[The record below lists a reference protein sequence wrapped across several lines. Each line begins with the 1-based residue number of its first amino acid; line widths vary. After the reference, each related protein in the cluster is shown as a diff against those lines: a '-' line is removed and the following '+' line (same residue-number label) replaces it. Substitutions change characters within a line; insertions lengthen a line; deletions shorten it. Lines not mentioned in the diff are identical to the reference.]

1 VRIGTVFAVLG
12 LLLRPFSAVLLVPGV
27 VDLFHETSDPYAAAT
42 FFATAVATFL
52 VGHVLS
58 RRRPDPHDL
67 GRVEAMA
74 VVALCWLAAAVAG
87 AVPYMQQGF
96 GAIDSLFE
104 SMSGFTTTGSTI
116 FLADDFAL
124 VSRGLMFWR
133 AFSSWL
139 GGMGIIAVFVAV
151 LPALA
156 VAGRQMFF
164 AEAPGPV
171 DEALTPRIR
180 HTATALW
187 GLYAALTA
195 IETALLWRL
204 GGMTLFDAV
213 CHSFATLAAGGFS
226 PHPQSLA
233 GYGPAA
239 QWIVI
244 VFMFLAGTSF
254 ALQYRAL
261 RRPLLP
267 AKDTEFRVY
276 LWIVLLSGVAVA
288 ALIAVPRALDG
299 ESSLRH
305 GFFQTLTLLTATGFA
320 SDDFAQWDAAPLM
333 IVGALM
339 FIGGCAGSAA
349 GGPKVVRIVVLA
361 KFLSR
366 EILFALHPRAV
377 RVVRLGGRA
386 LPSETLRG
394 IVGFLIAY
402 FATFA
407 VGALLVAVIENDL
420 TIGITGSI
428 ATLGNIGPGFGRI
441 GPMET
446 FAHLSPVTKLIF
458 TAEMWVGRL
467 EVMTVLVLFHPDALR
482 ALFGRRA
489 LRHQGAPASA
499 PGAPVPPPSPA
510 APPSPAPPP
519 PRESSSST

>member
-1 VRIGTVFAVLG
+1 MRIGTVFAVLG
-12 LLLRPFSAVLLVPGV
+12 LLLRPFSLVLVVPGL
-27 VDLFHETSDPYAAAT
+27 VDLLHERADPYAATT

-58 RRRPDPHDL
+58 RRRPDPGDL
-67 GRVEAMA
+67 SRVEAMA
-74 VVALCWLAAAVAG
+74 VVSLCWLAAAAVG
-87 AVPYMQQGF
+87 AVPYVQQSF
-96 GAIDSLFE
+96 GPVDALFE

-116 FLADDFAL
+116 FLTEDFAL

-133 AFSSWL
+133 ALTHWI

-180 HTATALW
+180 HTASALW
-187 GLYAALTA
+187 KLYAGLTLLQ
-195 IETALLWRL
+195 IGLLWRL
-204 GGMTLFDAV
+204 GGMSPFDAV

-226 PHPQSLA
+226 THPMSLA
-233 GYGPAA
+233 AYGPAA

-244 VFMFLAGTSF
+244 VFMFLAGASF

-261 RRPLLP
+261 SRPAALLH
-267 AKDTEFRVY
+267 DTEFRAY
-276 LWIVLLSGVAVA
+276 GWIVLLTGVSVA
-288 ALIAVPRALDG
+288 ALIAIPEALG
-299 ESSLRH
+299 AEESLRH
-305 GFFQTLTLLTATGFA
+305 GIFQAASIITTTGFA
-320 SDDFAQWDAAPLM
+320 SDDFGIWQPAPLM
-333 IVGALM
+333 LLGALM
-339 FIGGCAGSAA
+339 FIGACAGSTA
-349 GGPKVVRIVVLA
+349 GGPKVVRMVVLA
-361 KFLSR
+361 KFLAR

-428 ATLGNIGPGFGRI
+428 ATLGNIGPGFGPI
-441 GPMET
+441 GPMGT
-446 FAHLSPVTKLIF
+446 FANLSPLTKLIF

-489 LRHQGAPASA
+489 KRSQGAP
-499 PGAPVPPPSPA
+499 GAARPP
-510 APPSPAPPP
+510 PPSPAPPP
-519 PRESSSST
+519 TRESSSSA

>member
-1 VRIGTVFAVLG
+1 MRIGTVFAVLG
-12 LLLRPFSAVLLVPGV
+12 LLLKPFSAALVVPGV
-27 VDLFHETSDPYAAAT
+27 VELFQESADKSSATT

-58 RRRPDPHDL
+58 RRRADPQDL

-74 VVALCWLAAAVAG
+74 VVALSWLSAAVVG
-87 AVPYMQQGF
+87 AVPFLQQGF
-96 GAIDSLFE
+96 GPVDALFE
-104 SMSGFTTTGSTI
+104 SMSGITTTGSTI
-116 FLADDFAL
+116 FLTDDFAL
-124 VSRGLMFWR
+124 VSRGVMFWR

-151 LPALA
+151 FPALA

-180 HTATALW
+180 HTAVALW
-187 GLYAALTA
+187 GVYTALTIA
-195 IETALLWRL
+195 ETALLHGP

-226 PHPQSLA
+226 PHPMSLA
-233 GYGPAA
+233 GYGPVA
-239 QWIVI
+239 QWIVTA
-244 VFMFLAGTSF
+244 FMFLAGVSF

-261 RRPLLP
+261 RRPMLLVR
-267 AKDTEFRVY
+267 DTEFRAY
-276 LWIVLLSGVAVA
+276 LWIALLAGVSVA
-288 ALIAVPRALDG
+288 ALIAVPRVLDTEG
-299 ESSLRH
+299 SLRH
-305 GFFQTLTLLTATGFA
+305 ALFQTMTLLTATGFA
-320 SDDFAQWDAAPLM
+320 SDDFAAWDAAPLM
-333 IVGALM
+333 ILGALM

-361 KFLSR
+361 KFLAR

-386 LPSETLRG
+386 VPTETLRG

-402 FATFA
+402 FATFF
-407 VGALLVAVIENDL
+407 VGAMLVAVIENDL

-441 GPMET
+441 GPMAT

-489 LRHQGAPASA
+489 ARSQGA
-499 PGAPVPPPSPA
+499 PGAPRPD

-519 PRESSSST
+519 TRESSSST

>member
-1 VRIGTVFAVLG
+1 
-12 LLLRPFSAVLLVPGV
+12 
-27 VDLFHETSDPYAAAT
+27 
-42 FFATAVATFL
+42 
-52 VGHVLS
+52 
-58 RRRPDPHDL
+58 
-67 GRVEAMA
+67 MA
-74 VVALCWLAAAVAG
+74 VVALCWLAAAAIG
-87 AVPYMQQGF
+87 AVPFVQQSF
-96 GAIDSLFE
+96 GPVDALFE
-104 SMSGFTTTGSTI
+104 SMSGWTTTGSTI
-116 FLADDFAL
+116 FLVEDFHL

-164 AEAPGPV
+164 AEAPGPE

-180 HTATALW
+180 HTAAALW
-187 GLYAALTA
+187 AVYVALTA
-195 IETALLWRL
+195 AETALLAGP
-204 GGMTLFDAV
+204 GGMSYFDAV

-226 PHPQSLA
+226 THPESLA
-233 GYGPAA
+233 GYGPEA
-239 QWIVI
+239 QWIVSA
-244 VFMFLAGTSF
+244 FMFLAGTSF

-261 RRPLLP
+261 RRPVLL
-267 AKDTEFRVY
+267 ARDTEFRAY
-276 LWIVLLSGVAVA
+276 LWIVLLAGVSVA
-288 ALIAVPRALDG
+288 ALIAVPQALG
-299 ESSLRH
+299 AEASLRH
-305 GFFQTLTLLTATGFA
+305 AFFQTLTLLTATGFA
-320 SDDFAQWDAAPLM
+320 SDDFALWNAAPLM
-333 IVGALM
+333 LLGALM

-361 KFLSR
+361 KFLGR

-407 VGALLVAVIENDL
+407 VGAVLVAVIENDL

-428 ATLGNIGPGFGRI
+428 ATLGNIGPGFGRV

-446 FAHLSPVTKLIF
+446 FAHLSPLTKLIF

-489 LRHQGAPASA
+489 TRSQGAPGAA
-499 PGAPVPPPSPA
+499 P
-510 APPSPAPPP
+510 PPSPAPPP
-519 PRESSSST
+519 TRESSSSE

>member
-12 LLLRPFSAVLLVPGV
+12 LLLKPFSAVLLVPAAI
-27 VDLFHETSDPYAAAT
+27 DLLHEHRDPYAAIT
-42 FFATAVATFL
+42 FLATALATFL
-52 VGHVLS
+52 VGLVFS
-58 RRRPDPHDL
+58 RRRPDPGDL
-67 GRVEAMA
+67 SRVEAMA
-74 VVALCWLAAAVAG
+74 VVSLCWLAAAVIG
-87 AVPYMQQGF
+87 AVPFVQQGF
-96 GAIDSLFE
+96 GPVDALFE
-104 SMSGFTTTGSTI
+104 SMSGITTTGSTI
-116 FLADDFAL
+116 FLTEDFAL

-151 LPALA
+151 FPALA

-164 AEAPGPV
+164 AEAPGPE

-180 HTATALW
+180 NTATALW
-187 GLYAALTA
+187 ALYTALTA
-195 IETALLWRL
+195 VETALLYAF
-204 GGMTLFDAV
+204 GGMSLFDAI

-226 PHPQSLA
+226 PHPLSLA

-261 RRPLLP
+261 RRPVLL
-267 AKDTEFRVY
+267 ARDTEFRAY
-276 LWIVLLSGVAVA
+276 LWIALLAGVSIA
-288 ALIAVPRALDG
+288 ALIAVPQALG
-299 ESSLRH
+299 AEASLRH
-305 GFFQTLTLLTATGFA
+305 AFFQTLTILTATGFA
-320 SDDFAQWDAAPLM
+320 SDDFALWQPAPLM
-333 IVGALM
+333 VLGALF

-361 KFLSR
+361 KFLGR

-407 VGALLVAVIENDL
+407 VGAMLVAVIENDI

-428 ATLGNIGPGFGRI
+428 TTLGNAGPGFGAI
-441 GPMET
+441 GPMAT
-446 FAHLSPVTKLIF
+446 FAGLSPLTKLIF

-489 LRHQGAPASA
+489 QRHQGAPGAARPPAPAS
-499 PGAPVPPPSPA
+499 PPSPE
-510 APPSPAPPP
+510 PPP
-519 PRESSSST
+519 TRESSSSA